1 MDKITEGTQNKFKIA
16 AIAGSLR
23 KGSYNRKLLNAAIE
37 LAPANMGFDVLSIEG
52 FPLFDHDVLDAGIP
66 KPVMEFKKK
75 LKAADALLISTPEYN
90 HSIPGVLKNAIDW
103 ASRPLS
109 EYPFTAKPLGIM
121 GASTG
126 LAGSLRA
133 QLHLRQILFL
143 SNDMRTPELFVQLVQ
158 DKFDGEGRLKDETLK
173 EHIIKF
179 MVSFEKWIT
188 KSIKAK

>member
-1 MDKITEGTQNKFKIA
+1 MDKVTAQPASKIKVA
-16 AIAGSLR
+16 ALAGSLR
-23 KGSYNRKLLNAAIE
+23 KGSYNKMLLNAAMK
-37 LAPANMGFDVLSIEG
+37 LAPDNLEFDVLSIEG
-52 FPLFDHDVLDAGIP
+52 FPPFDHDMLDAGIP
-66 KPVMEFKKK
+66 QPVAEFKKK
-75 LKAADALLISTPEYN
+75 IKAADALLISTPEYN

-103 ASRPLS
+103 ASRPLA

-126 LAGSLRA
+126 PGGSLRA
-133 QLHLRQILFL
+133 QLHLRQILFV

-158 DKFDGEGRLKDETLK
+158 DKFDSSGRLKDETLK

-179 MVSFEKWIT
+179 MASFEKWIT